1 MNFLKKKILFIS
13 ILVGLTMS
21 SIVMAASGKPVIGI
35 GEITSTVG
43 GNPASFQT
51 MLETAI
57 SQTNKFDLIERSR
70 MDDILGEQALSAGGI
85 VQGGSGQIGGLGG
98 VDYLIYGSITKLGKD
113 SNAVAIG
120 GIVGGGQK
128 AVMSVDVRVVD
139 ATTGSIRIS
148 KTVEDSAKTG
158 SAFAMEGL
166 AIGGEEADPL
176 GDVQRKTAEAV
187 AAMIAMDIFPL
198 KIINVSKGQ
207 AYVNYGPPSVKKG
220 RFYKVVELGEG
231 FTDPDTGEVLGQDET
246 YIGALEITETKSK
259 YSIGTVLEGKIERGQ
274 IAFSMGEK
282 EGKKLKLAAKKR
294 ASAAKKKLN
303 ALKKKCK
310 KKPNLAECEKL
321 N

>member
-1 MNFLKKKILFIS
+1 
-13 ILVGLTMS
+13 
-21 SIVMAASGKPVIGI
+21 
-35 GEITSTVG
+35 
-43 GNPASFQT
+43 

-57 SQTNKFDLIERSR
+57 SQTNKFELMERSR
-70 MDDILGEQALSAGGI
+70 MDDVLGEQALSAGGLTE
-85 VQGGSGQIGGLGG
+85 GSGQIGGLGG
-98 VDYLIYGSITKLGKD
+98 IDYLIYGSITKLGTT

-120 GIVGGGQK
+120 GIGGGGQK
-128 AVMSVDVRVVD
+128 AEMSVDIRVVD
-139 ATTGSIRIS
+139 VTTGSIRIS
-148 KTVEDSAKTG
+148 KTVEDSAKSG

-166 AIGGEEADPL
+166 AVGGEEADPL
-176 GDVQRKTAEAV
+176 GDVQRKTANKV
-187 AAMIAMDIFPL
+187 AGMIAMEIFPL
-198 KIINVSKGQ
+198 KVINVSKGQ
-207 AYVNYGPPSVKKG
+207 AYVNYGPPAVKKG

-231 FTDPDTGEVLGQDET
+231 FMDPDTGEMLGQDEL
-246 YIGALEITETKSK
+246 YIGAIEITDTKSK

-282 EGKKLKLAAKKR
+282 EGKKLKSAAKKR

>member
-1 MNFLKKKILFIS
+1 MNFLKKKILFIT
-13 ILVGLTMS
+13 ILVGFLMS

-57 SQTNKFDLIERSR
+57 SQTNKFELMERSR
-70 MDDILGEQALSAGGI
+70 MDDILGEQALSAGGLT
-85 VQGGSGQIGGLGG
+85 QGSGQIGGLGG
-98 VDYLIYGSITKLGKD
+98 IDYLIYGSITKLGK
-113 SNAVAIG
+113 STNAVAIA
-120 GIVGGGQK
+120 GIGGGGQK
-128 AVMSVDVRVVD
+128 AEMSVDVRVVD
-139 ATTGSIRIS
+139 STTGSIRIS

-176 GDVQRKTAEAV
+176 GDVQRKTANKV
-187 AAMIAMDIFPL
+187 AGMIAMEIFPL
-198 KIINVSKGQ
+198 KVINVSKGQ

-220 RFYKVVELGEG
+220 SFFKVVELGEG

-246 YIGALEITETKSK
+246 YIGAIEITATKSK

-294 ASAAKKKLN
+294 ASAARKKLS

-310 KKPNLAECEKL
+310 KKPNLAACESL

>member
-1 MNFLKKKILFIS
+1 MNFLKKNILSIT
-13 ILVGLTMS
+13 ILVGLSMS
-21 SIVMAASGKPVIGI
+21 SVVMAASGKPVIGI

-57 SQTNKFDLIERSR
+57 SQTNKFELMERSR
-70 MDDILGEQALSAGGI
+70 MDDILGEQALSAGGLT
-85 VQGGSGQIGGLGG
+85 QGSGQIGGLGG
-98 VDYLIYGSITKLGKD
+98 IDYLIYGSITKLGK
-113 SNAVAIG
+113 STNVVAFG
-120 GIVGGGQK
+120 GIGGGGQK
-128 AVMSVDVRVVD
+128 AEMSVDVRVVD
-139 ATTGSIRIS
+139 VTSGSIRIS

-176 GDVQRKTAEAV
+176 GDVQRKTAQAV
-187 AAMIAMDIFPL
+187 AAMIAMEIFPL
-198 KIINVSKGQ
+198 KVINVSKGQ
-207 AYVNYGPPSVKKG
+207 AYVNYGPPSIEKG
-220 RFYKVVELGEG
+220 NFYKVVELGEG
-231 FTDPDTGEVLGQDET
+231 FMDPDTGEMLGQDET
-246 YIGALEITETKSK
+246 YIGTIEITETKSK

-274 IAFSMGEK
+274 IAFSMNEK
-282 EGKKLKLAAKKR
+282 AGKKLKLAAKKR

-303 ALKKKCK
+303 ALKKKCR

>member
-1 MNFLKKKILFIS
+1 MNFLKKKILFAT
-13 ILVGLTMS
+13 ILVGLSMS
-21 SIVMAASGKPVIGI
+21 SLIMAVSKPVIGI
-35 GEITSTVG
+35 GDITSTVG
-43 GNPASFQT
+43 GNVTTFQT

-57 SQTNKFDLIERSR
+57 SQTNKFELMERSR
-70 MDDILGEQALSAGGI
+70 MDDILGEQALSAGGLT
-85 VQGGSGQIGGLGG
+85 QGSGQIGGLGG
-98 VDYLIYGSITKLGKD
+98 IDYLIYGSITKLGTT
-113 SNAVAIG
+113 SNAMAIG
-120 GIVGGGQK
+120 GIGGGGQK
-128 AVMSVDVRVVD
+128 AEMSVDIRVVD
-139 ATTGSIRIS
+139 ITTGSIKIS
-148 KTVEDSAKTG
+148 KTVEDSAKSG

-176 GDVQRKTAEAV
+176 GDVQRKTANAV
-187 AAMIAMDIFPL
+187 ATMIAMEIFPL
-198 KIINVSKGQ
+198 KVINVSKGQ

-246 YIGALEITETKSK
+246 YIGAIEITETKSK

-282 EGKKLKLAAKKR
+282 AGKKLKAAAKKR
-294 ASAAKKKLN
+294 ASAARKKLN

-310 KKPNLAECEKL
+310 KKPNLAACESL

>member
-1 MNFLKKKILFIS
+1 MNFLKKKILFAT
-13 ILVGLTMS
+13 ILVGLSMS
-21 SIVMAASGKPVIGI
+21 SLIMAASKPVIGI
-35 GEITSTVG
+35 GDITSTVG
-43 GNPASFQT
+43 GNVTTFQT

-57 SQTNKFDLIERSR
+57 SQTNKFELMERSR
-70 MDDILGEQALSAGGI
+70 MDDILGEQALSAGGLT
-85 VQGGSGQIGGLGG
+85 QGSGQIGGLGG
-98 VDYLIYGSITKLGKD
+98 IDYLIYGSITKLGTT
-113 SNAVAIG
+113 SNAMAIG
-120 GIVGGGQK
+120 GIGGGGQK
-128 AVMSVDVRVVD
+128 AEMSVDIRVVD
-139 ATTGSIRIS
+139 ITTGSIKIS
-148 KTVEDSAKTG
+148 KTVEDSAKSG

-176 GDVQRKTAEAV
+176 GDVQRKTANKV
-187 AAMIAMDIFPL
+187 ATMIAMEIFPL
-198 KIINVSKGQ
+198 KVINVSKGE

-246 YIGALEITETKSK
+246 YIGAIEITETKSK

-282 EGKKLKLAAKKR
+282 AGKKLKLAAKKR
-294 ASAAKKKLN
+294 ASAARKKLS

-310 KKPNLAECEKL
+310 KKPNLAACESL